1 MKNHKEIL
9 KQRVLKNGWEFV
21 SEMIGF
27 DNLYKHAFN
36 NDYNEFLKLFENME
50 IKVDENK
57 LGTFESFILDDKVY
71 MVLSNGYDSRT
82 MTIYPEIWEFFGVY
96 GVGLQLKEVH
106 EILKQ
111 WINETYNIKDFG
123 IVFRWGSL

>member
-27 DNLYKHAFN
+27 DNLYRIAFN

-50 IKVDENK
+50 IKVDDTK
-57 LGTFESFILDDKVY
+57 LGMFESFILDDKVY
-71 MVLSNGYDSRT
+71 MVLSNGYDSRV
-82 MTIYPEIWEFFGVY
+82 MTIFPEIWEFLHKSY
-96 GVGLQLKEVH
+96 GVDLQLKEVN
-106 EILKQ
+106 EILKE
-111 WINETYNIKDFG
+111 WINKTYNIKDFN
-123 IVFRWGSL
+123 ITFRWS